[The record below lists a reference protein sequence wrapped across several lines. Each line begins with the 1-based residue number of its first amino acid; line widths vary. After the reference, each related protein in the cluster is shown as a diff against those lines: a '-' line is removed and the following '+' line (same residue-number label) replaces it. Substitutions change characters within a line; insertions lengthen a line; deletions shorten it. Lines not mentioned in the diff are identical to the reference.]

1 MSSHSKRRVVIT
13 GMGTINPCGNNVND
27 TWDSLVNAQSGISLI
42 DRFDTSEY
50 SCKIAGQV
58 KGFNPDNFI
67 DRKDQKKMDIF
78 IQYAMAASSEAWD
91 RAGLNQYELT
101 PSAKERF
108 GVYIGSGIGGLDTIW
123 HEASQFRGP
132 RRISPFFIPSLI
144 VNMASGSVGIRY
156 GLKGPNSSVAT
167 ACATGNHAIG
177 DAFRLIAHDYA
188 DLMIAGGSD
197 SVINPLGVGGFS
209 AMRALST
216 RNDNP
221 MAASR
226 PFDKDRDGFVM
237 AEGAGILI
245 LEERDH
251 ALARGA
257 KIHAEILGYG
267 MSGDAYHI
275 TSPSPDGDGGSRVMK
290 LAMMDANITPDQVG
304 YINMHGTSTPV
315 GDQIECKAIR
325 NIFGSHAESL
335 NVSSTKSMHGHLL
348 GAAGGLET
356 IVTIMALEH
365 QLIPPTINVDNQDPN
380 CNLNVTPNISCSKQF
395 TIALNNGFGFGG
407 TNACLVLGKN

>member
-365 QLIPPTINVDNQDPN
+365 QLIPPTINIDNQDPN
-380 CNLNVTPNISCSKQF
+380 CNLNVTPNKSCSKQF

>member
-1 MSSHSKRRVVIT
+1 
-13 GMGTINPCGNNVND
+13 
-27 TWDSLVNAQSGISLI
+27 
-42 DRFDTSEY
+42 
-50 SCKIAGQV
+50 
-58 KGFNPDNFI
+58 
-67 DRKDQKKMDIF
+67 
-78 IQYAMAASSEAWD
+78 
-91 RAGLNQYELT
+91 
-101 PSAKERF
+101 
-108 GVYIGSGIGGLDTIW
+108 
-123 HEASQFRGP
+123 
-132 RRISPFFIPSLI
+132 
-144 VNMASGSVGIRY
+144 
-156 GLKGPNSSVAT
+156 
-167 ACATGNHAIG
+167 
-177 DAFRLIAHDYA
+177 
-188 DLMIAGGSD
+188 
-197 SVINPLGVGGFS
+197 
-209 AMRALST
+209 MRALST

-380 CNLNVTPNISCSKQF
+380 CNLNVTPNKSCSKQF

>member
-380 CNLNVTPNISCSKQF
+380 CNLNVTPNKSCSKQF